1 MYFPFIATFSLILCG
16 CQVLSQTNTY
26 EYSDQRPWS
35 FVYTLYPFYNSETLL
50 EVWRGD
56 KSIDISTN
64 VVTIA
69 PHEQEQT
76 VVFSDD
82 VQRNGT
88 NLKSQDNLSYFLS
101 ETKNIN
107 EEQLLK
113 NRQRLSNYRNR
124 HKDTTLQNE

>member
-1 MYFPFIATFSLILCG
+1 M
-16 CQVLSQTNTY
+16 
-26 EYSDQRPWS
+26 
-35 FVYTLYPFYNSETLL
+35 L

-113 NRQRLSNYRNR
+113 NRQRLSNYVSINIIIIIL
-124 HKDTTLQNE
+124 KILL